1 MAYKFRKWRIRWQ
14 KPTKRFK
21 KIRRDRKKSR
31 EAHRRFLR
39 NRGKMKQ
46 GLRITRRKGRLQ
58 MKKNKAAGIY
68 KKMSS
73 ARKRWKN
80 ILKSDN
86 SLEMFINMRLDEE
99 LGEPELE
106 IIADRDVEGIIQILQ
121 DMKDNIDIEDKEEEK
136 ETIEYIDDAIEALE
150 DMKGIEELEPE
161 DEDFLEDI
169 ISFIEEYGEEAGY
182 ISPDDE
188 NTPEEVEE
196 E

>member
-14 KPTKRFK
+14 KPTKKFR

-31 EAHRRFLR
+31 AAHFRFIK
-39 NRGKMKQ
+39 NRGRMKK
-46 GLRITRRKGRLQ
+46 GLRISRRKGRIQ

-68 KKMSS
+68 KKMAL

-86 SLEMFINMRLDEE
+86 SLEMFMDMRLDEA
-99 LGEPELE
+99 LSEPELE
-106 IIADRDVEGIIQILQ
+106 IIADRDIEGIIQILQ
-121 DMKDNIDIEDKEEEK
+121 DMRKNIDTEDEEEEK
-136 ETIEYIDDAIEALE
+136 ELKSSIDDMIDALDE
-150 DMKGIEELEPE
+150 LKSLDELESE
-161 DEDFLEDI
+161 DEKFLDDV

-182 ISPDDE
+182 IDPDDE

-196 E
+196 